1 MLARAEATV
10 KPCTAV
16 RKNGSFSDRLELTA
30 MRDLKDRIVARV
42 RAKGRGEVY
51 VSKDFLD
58 LGSRAAVDQALSRL
72 VKEGAIR
79 RIGRGLFDYPR
90 TNGKLGIQLTPDAY
104 RIAQAV
110 ARKRGS
116 RLQRSGAFAA
126 NALGLS
132 AQVPGRH
139 VYLTDSS
146 SGTIRVGKQTFKM
159 KHVAPKG
166 IPAGDKVTGPVM
178 QALQFLGKDGL
189 TDDVLKR
196 LRSKLSDRDKKT
208 LLLQSRYAVGWL
220 TDAVRKV
227 VQDEE

>member
-1 MLARAEATV
+1 
-10 KPCTAV
+10 
-16 RKNGSFSDRLELTA
+16 
-30 MRDLKDRIVARV
+30 MRDLKDRIVTRV
-42 RAKGRGEVY
+42 RAKGRGGVF
-51 VSKDFLD
+51 VNKDFLD

-90 TNGKLGIQLTPDAY
+90 TNPKLGIQLTPDAD

-132 AQVPGRH
+132 TQVPGRQ

-146 SGTIRVGKQTFKM
+146 SGKVRVGKQTLTM

-166 IPAGDKVTGPVM
+166 IPAGDKVTGSVM
-178 QALQFLGKDGL
+178 QALQFIGKDGL

-196 LRSKLSDRDKKT
+196 LRSTLSDTDKKK
-208 LLLQSRYAVGWL
+208 LLLHSRYAVGWL
-220 TDAVRKV
+220 SDTVRKL
-227 VQDEE
+227 VQEEG